1 MWCPREGG
9 GGRKQG
15 VGAFSWPF
23 SDHMHLTFPGSQ
35 NTLSFNSRNRI
46 FSSVI
51 CILTILETTE
61 NYETPEAS
69 NACAQT
75 HRAIYNQFIFLD
87 QPSSSH
93 FPGRLV
99 GWLFLA

>member
-1 MWCPREGG
+1 MGVCGVREG

-61 NYETPEAS
+61 NYETPEA
-69 NACAQT
+69 CAQT
-75 HRAIYNQFIFLD
+75 HRAIYIINLFLD
-87 QPSSSH
+87 QSSSSH

-99 GWLFLA
+99 GWLFLV